1 MGTPEPAA
9 TAGDGETDPTP
20 VATPPKRSWV
30 RMRTIFGESVMP
42 PEAAAVVIRAVNR
55 AVAVGDIPR
64 NAKWQFVELLAA
76 DYLAGQ
82 YMERELARLAE
93 SEGGSASAQ

>member
-1 MGTPEPAA
+1 
-9 TAGDGETDPTP
+9 
-20 VATPPKRSWV
+20 
-30 RMRTIFGESVMP
+30 MP

-55 AVAVGDIPR
+55 AVAVGDVPR

-82 YMERELARLAE
+82 YTERELTRLAE
-93 SEGGSASAQ
+93 SEGGSAAAW